1 MIREQIPPEQF
12 SLLAL
17 LYIRQSTMR
26 QVLENTE
33 SARRQ
38 YGLRD
43 RIVNYGWPEANVVII
58 DEDQGRSGAFVG
70 GREGFQRLMAEVA
83 AGHVGLVAGLEVS
96 RLCRDNAD
104 WAQLVKVCA
113 LTATLLMDEQGLY
126 DPRDVNDGII
136 LDFKGGVAKAEYRLI
151 INRCQGAI
159 RHRAQRGEFRM
170 HLPTGFVYDAQGR
183 PVIDPDLQ
191 VQETIRHFFAAYHRL
206 GTARGVVRAFRAEGL
221 KIPVCRWGT
230 RPAGEL
236 TWEELTQARAV
247 SLLHQ
252 PRYAGIYCYGRK
264 KSKRTVEGR
273 LLQRHVPREKW
284 MAFLPGMHE
293 GYISPEEFERN
304 QQRLREALPGRGTRL
319 HGPPREGSALLQGL
333 VLCGICGRGMSV
345 RYDGR
350 VMGGTA
356 PIYYCRGDSQEAA
369 GRVCQFVQGE
379 RIDEAVE
386 KLLLEQVSPLA
397 AEKVLQVHR
406 ELQARQEE
414 ADRLRRRGVE
424 RARYEAELAHRRYL
438 QVDPENRLVAASL
451 EKTWNEK
458 LQELGRAQ
466 QEYETACQRAREAVT
481 PKVKETLEAMVQDF
495 ASVWKDRRT
504 PWREKKRMARLLL
517 EDVTLI
523 KGRPAKV
530 HVRFRGGLT
539 RTLDVELPLPWKLA
553 HATPRE
559 VVEAIRAYGEGKSS
573 AEVARFLNER
583 GLRTGMK
590 QPFNKAK
597 VNRLRR
603 LHHLSAGCPV
613 AGIPPRAPS
622 AESGSGVTGEV

>member
-1 MIREQIPPEQF
+1 MIREQIASEQF

-17 LYIRQSTMR
+17 LYVRQSTMR

-43 RIVNYGWPEANVVII
+43 RIASYGWPEANIVVI

-70 GREGFQRLMAEVA
+70 GREGFQRLLAEVA

-113 LTATLLMDEQGLY
+113 LTGTLLMDEQGLY

-159 RHRAQRGEFRM
+159 RLRAQRGEFRT
-170 HLPTGFVYDAQGR
+170 HLPTGLVYDPQGR
-183 PVIDPDLQ
+183 PVLDPDLQ
-191 VQETIRHFFAAYHRL
+191 VQEAFGHFFAAYRRL
-206 GTARGVVRAFRAEGL
+206 GSARAVVRTFREEGL
-221 KIPVCRWGT
+221 KIPVRRWGVQ
-230 RPAGEL
+230 PAGEL

-247 SLLHQ
+247 SILHQ

-264 KSKRTVEGR
+264 RSKRTVEGR
-273 LLQRHVPREKW
+273 ILQQHVPREKW
-284 MAFLPGMHE
+284 QAFLRGTHE

-304 QQRLREALPGRGTRL
+304 QQRLREAQPGGGRRL

-333 VLCGICGRGMSV
+333 ALCGVCGRGMSV
-345 RYDGR
+345 RYETR
-350 VMGGTA
+350 AKGGTG
-356 PIYYCRGDSQEAA
+356 PTYYCRGDSLDTA
-369 GRVCQFVQGE
+369 GRVCQFLQGE
-379 RIDEAVE
+379 RIDAAVE
-386 KLLLEQVSPLA
+386 ELLLEQVSPLA

-414 ADRLRRRGVE
+414 TDRLRRRGVE
-424 RARYEAELAHRRYL
+424 RARYEVELAHRRYL
-438 QVDPENRLVAASL
+438 HVDPENRLVAATL

-466 QEYETACQRAREAVT
+466 QEYEAACQRSREVVT
-481 PKVKETLEAMVQDF
+481 PGVKGSLEAMVQDF
-495 ASVWKDRRT
+495 ASLWRDPRT

-530 HVRFRGGLT
+530 HARFRGGLT
-539 RTLDVELPLPWKLA
+539 RTLDVDLPLPWKYA
-553 HATPRE
+553 HTTPQE
-559 VVEAIRAYGEGKSS
+559 VLETIRVYGEGKSS
-573 AEVARFLNER
+573 GEVARFLNEKSFK
-583 GLRTGMK
+583 TGMNH
-590 QPFNKAK
+590 PFNKAK
-597 VNRLRR
+597 VQRLRR
-603 LHHLSAGCPV
+603 IHHLTSRFPVPRFPPRTAPADEGV
-613 AGIPPRAPS
+613 AGD
-622 AESGSGVTGEV
+622 V

>member
-1 MIREQIPPEQF
+1 MIREQIASEQF
-12 SLLAL
+12 SLRAL
-17 LYIRQSTMR
+17 LYVRQSTMR

-43 RIVNYGWPEANVVII
+43 RIESYGWPATNIDVI

-70 GREGFQRLMAEVA
+70 GREGFQRLLAEVA
-83 AGHVGLVAGLEVS
+83 AGHIGLVAGLEVS

-113 LTATLLMDEQGLY
+113 LTGTILMDEQGLY

-159 RHRAQRGEFRM
+159 RLRAQRGEFRT
-170 HLPTGFVYDAQGR
+170 HLPTGFVYDPQGR
-183 PVIDPDLQ
+183 PVLDPDVQ
-191 VQETIRHFFAAYHRL
+191 VQEAIRHFFAAYHRL
-206 GTARGVVRAFRAEGL
+206 GTARAVVRTFRAEGL
-221 KIPVCRWGT
+221 KIPVRRWGVH
-230 RPAGEL
+230 PAGEL
-236 TWEELTQARAV
+236 TWEELTHARAV
-247 SLLHQ
+247 CILHQ

-264 KSKRTVEGR
+264 RSKRTVEGR
-273 LLQRHVPREKW
+273 LLQLRVPREKW
-284 MAFLPGMHE
+284 LAFLQGIHE

-304 QQRLREALPGRGTRL
+304 QQRLREARPREGRHL
-319 HGPPREGSALLQGL
+319 HGPPREGPALLQGL
-333 VLCGICGRGMSV
+333 VLCGVCGRGMSV
-345 RYDGR
+345 RYEVRAKDG
-350 VMGGTA
+350 VGPT
-356 PIYYCRGDSQEAA
+356 YYCRGDSPEAA
-369 GRVCQFVQGE
+369 GRICQFLQGE
-379 RIDEAVE
+379 RIDRAVE
-386 KLLLEQVSPLA
+386 ELLLQQVSPLA
-397 AEKVLQVHR
+397 AEKVLQVHQ

-424 RARYEAELAHRRYL
+424 RARYEVELAHRRYV

-458 LQELGRAQ
+458 LQELERAQ
-466 QEYETACQRAREAVT
+466 QEYEAACQRSREAVT
-481 PKVKETLEAMVQDF
+481 PGVKGALEEMIRDF
-495 ASVWKDRRT
+495 GSLWRDPRT

-539 RTLDVELPLPWKLA
+539 RTLDVDLPLPWKHA
-553 HATPRE
+553 HTTPQE
-559 VVEAIRAYGEGKSS
+559 VLEAIRTCGEEKTS
-573 AEVARFLNER
+573 AKVARILNEK
-583 GLRTGMK
+583 GFKTGMN
-590 QPFNKAK
+590 QPFNKGK
-597 VNRLRR
+597 VQRLRR
-603 LHHLSAGCPV
+603 IHHLTSRYPVPGSPPRVESAEEGV
-613 AGIPPRAPS
+613 AGD
-622 AESGSGVTGEV
+622 V